1 MLRRSKTISFED
13 DETASDTS
21 EAPPRPSL
29 RRSLDSLRGANLRV
43 APTPEV
49 ETEFDEPVIEN
60 PVHQRFDQLRSELD
74 QAPIT
79 KGSQESLQALREEFR
94 RRHVGNADENGG
106 VSLPSFSLGG
116 LRFSRIALIAVAVIA
131 GGIAAWL
138 AVSRQPEPV
147 PVPAA
152 VQEAPP
158 PPVAAT
164 LEVLVAKSTIAPG
177 TRLTADLL
185 EWQKWPE
192 ETVRSE
198 YVTSAAMPEAITDLT
213 GKAARIEIL
222 AGEPV
227 RPEKLSAAGAG
238 FLSAIL
244 SPGKRGVSVEIDAKA
259 ASGGFVSPDDHVD
272 VVLTRMV
279 GAEQISQTILSDVR
293 VIAIN
298 ARLGSTPSEEGAT
311 TEEGVFSSVALATLE
326 LDSTQA
332 ELIINAT
339 SRGSLSLVLRPASD
353 ALADEDGSARTVND
367 TIRLNSPFWQPAPPT
382 ATGGGLAPVYPV
394 LQ

>member
-1 MLRRSKTISFED
+1 LLRRSKTISFED

-21 EAPPRPSL
+21 EAPQRPSL
-29 RRSLDSLRGANLRV
+29 RRNLDAQRNASLRI
-43 APTPEV
+43 APTLDAD
-49 ETEFDEPVIEN
+49 TEFDEPVAEN

-74 QAPIT
+74 HAPIT

-94 RRHVGNADENGG
+94 RKHVGNVDDNGG
-106 VSLPSFSLGG
+106 VSLPSLPLGG
-116 LRFSRIALIAVAVIA
+116 LRFSRIALIAVALIA

-138 AVSRQPEPV
+138 AVGRQPEPV

-152 VQEAPP
+152 VQEP
-158 PPVAAT
+158 PPVAPT
-164 LEVLVAKSTIAPG
+164 LEVLVAKSSIAPG
-177 TRLTADLL
+177 TRLSADLL

-192 ETVRSE
+192 ETVRAE
-198 YVTSAAMPEAITDLT
+198 YVTSAAMPEAITDFA

-279 GAEQISQTILSDVR
+279 GSEQVSQTILSDVR

-298 ARLGSTPSEEGAT
+298 ARLGSTPTEGDAA

-339 SRGSLSLVLRPASD
+339 SRGSLSLVLRPVSD
-353 ALADEDGSARTVND
+353 TLADEDGSTRTVNE

-394 LQ
+394 LK

>member
-29 RRSLDSLRGANLRV
+29 RRSLDSLRGGNLRV
-43 APTPEV
+43 APTPDV
-49 ETEFDEPVIEN
+49 ETGFDEPATDN

-79 KGSQESLQALREEFR
+79 KGSQETLQALREEFR
-94 RRHVGNADENGG
+94 RKHVGNIEDSSG
-106 VSLPSFSLGG
+106 VSLPSLPLGG
-116 LRFSRIALIAVAVIA
+116 IRFSRIALIAVAVVA

-138 AVSRQPEPV
+138 AVGRQPEPV

-152 VQEAPP
+152 VQAP
-158 PPVAAT
+158 PPVAPT

-177 TRLTADLL
+177 TRLSADLL
-185 EWQKWPE
+185 GWQKWPE
-192 ETVRSE
+192 ETVRTE
-198 YVTSAAMPEAITDLT
+198 YVTSAAMPEAIADFA
-213 GKAARIEIL
+213 GKAARLEIL

-227 RPEKLSAAGAG
+227 RAEKLSAAGTG
-238 FLSAIL
+238 FLSSIL

-259 ASGGFVSPDDHVD
+259 ASGGFISPDDHVD
-272 VVLTRMV
+272 VVLTRMA
-279 GAEQISQTILSDVR
+279 GSEQISQTILSDVR

-298 ARLGSTPSEEGAT
+298 ARLSSTPNEGGAT
-311 TEEGVFSSVALATLE
+311 AEEGVFSSVALATLE

-339 SRGSLSLVLRPASD
+339 SLGGLSLVLRPVSD
-353 ALADEDGSARTVND
+353 TLAQEDRTADTVNE

-382 ATGGGLAPVYPV
+382 AAGGGLAPVYPV
-394 LQ
+394 LE